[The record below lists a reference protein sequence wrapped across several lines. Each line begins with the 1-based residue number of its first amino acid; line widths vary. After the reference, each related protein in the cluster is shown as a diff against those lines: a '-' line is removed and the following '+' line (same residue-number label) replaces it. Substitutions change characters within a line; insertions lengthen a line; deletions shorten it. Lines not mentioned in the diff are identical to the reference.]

1 MAALLFAGL
10 AGIEASSSLPEPVDV
25 DPATL
30 PSPTRLPTSLAE
42 AVTAF
47 EADPAL
53 TSAFGAE
60 LATTLMDVRRG
71 EIARLG
77 SLPASELCSVMR
89 YLH

>member
-1 MAALLFAGL
+1 M
-10 AGIEASSSLPEPVDV
+10 
-25 DPATL
+25 T
-30 PSPTRLPTSLAE
+30 T
-42 AVTAF
+42 F

-71 EIARLG
+71 EIDRLG
-77 SLPASELCSVMR
+77 SLDPAELCSVMR